1 MNITQIEE
9 KLTDIVNNYTEDNFI
24 YELLE
29 TYDIPKATLTRLKK
43 GDLNLSKNPDEIRLK
58 RKLFYKSVLNEDL
71 HDVIDSIMNDKTIAR
86 DNPRFIIVT
95 DHESILASDTK
106 TKDTLDIAIK
116 DLPKHF
122 SFFLPW
128 AGIEKARYQDEN
140 PADVK
145 AAEKM
150 AVLFDQIKRDNEDR
164 KEHDLNVF
172 LARLL
177 FCYFAEDTRIFEDNQ
192 ITNAIASIT
201 NEDGSDLGIYFD
213 TLFYT
218 FSTPKD
224 ERYELSSNF
233 EDMYYIG
240 GTLFDEEIKI
250 LSFTKKSRK
259 KIIEGGKLDWSEI
272 NPDIFGSMIQSVVSA
287 ENRSSQGMHYT
298 SISNI
303 MKVIGP
309 LFLDEIHEKMDEAGG
324 NPKKLRLLLDRIQKI
339 KIFDPACGSGNF
351 LIITYKELRK
361 LEMGIIQRMGSIP
374 ETNIHL
380 SNFFGIEIDDF
391 ASQIAKISLWIA
403 EHQMNVLF
411 LSEFGFVEPAL
422 PLKESGNI
430 VCGNATRMDWE
441 DVSSSIESDEK
452 YVIGNPPYLGS
463 KYQSIR
469 QKDDMKLAFDGID
482 NYKSLD
488 YVTAWYIS
496 GARYIQGK
504 NIKLAFVA
512 TQSICQGLQIG
523 NFWPGIFNL
532 GLEINYAYQ
541 PFKWKNY
548 AKDNAG
554 VTCVI
559 ISLRNVSKETK
570 YIFNDDGKRTVNHI
584 NAYLTAGK
592 STSIKKTSSSIS
604 GLQPILY
611 GSKPADDGNLILT
624 TQEKNELTL
633 KYPKSKKLIK
643 RYFGSKNFIDGI
655 DRWCLW
661 IEDDDLPLVKGMPDI
676 VDRINAV
683 KSFRLNSKKIATQK
697 MAKYPH
703 RFVETRYRKKK
714 SLIIPVIS
722 SELRKY
728 IPVGFLDENSV
739 INANAFGIYDPEP
752 YLFTIISSLMHMTWV
767 RAVGGKME
775 TRISYICTIC
785 YNGFPFPKISKRK
798 KDLLTESAFRILEER
813 EQYSEKT
820 IAELYNPDK
829 MPSSLVDAHTLN
841 DIAVESCYGNKEFFN
856 DEERLECLFRLYEN
870 IISPNTQ
877 SSLFGT

>member
-145 AAEKM
+145 AAERM

-177 FCYFAEDTRIFEDNQ
+177 FCYFAEDTGIFKDNQ

-201 NEDGSDLGIYFD
+201 NQDGSDLGIYFD

-233 EDMYYIG
+233 EDMYYVG

-250 LSFTKKSRK
+250 LSFTKNSRK

-391 ASQIAKISLWIA
+391 ASQIAKLSLWLA
-403 EHQMNVLF
+403 EHQMNMLF
-411 LSEFGFVEPAL
+411 LSEFGVVDPTL
-422 PLKESGNI
+422 PLQEPGNI
-430 VCGNATRMDWE
+430 HCGNSTRLDWE
-441 DVSSSIESDEK
+441 LVCPKLKEDEI
-452 YVIGNPPYLGS
+452 YILGNPPYIGS
-463 KYQSIR
+463 SMQLKD
-469 QKDDMKLAFDGID
+469 QKEDLEKIFKKFD
-482 NYKSLD
+482 NYKNLD
-488 YVTAWYIS
+488 YIACWFKKATDYIS
-496 GARYIQGK
+496 K
-504 NIKLAFVA
+504 SHFKVAFVS
-512 TQSICQGLQIG
+512 TNSICQGEQVALL
-523 NFWPGIFNL
+523 WPYILRSGVEIFF
-532 GLEINYAYQ
+532 AHQ
-541 PFKWKNY
+541 SFKWINS

-554 VTCVI
+554 VMVVI
-559 ISLRNVSKETK
+559 IGLRKNNKSGKVIFSDNVKTYVKNISP
-570 YIFNDDGKRTVNHI
+570 
-584 NAYLTAGK
+584 YL
-592 STSIKKTSSSIS
+592 STSNSNFIFRRKTSIS
-604 GLQPILY
+604 QLPHMVWGN
-611 GSKPADDGNLILT
+611 KPTDGGFLILSRL
-624 TQEKNELTL
+624 EKDELL
-633 KYPKSKKLIK
+633 SKYPNA
-643 RYFGSKNFIDGI
+643 KNFIKKYIGAQEFINGGI
-655 DRWCLW
+655 RWCLW
-661 IEDDDLPLVKGMPDI
+661 ITDTDKRDAITIPDI
-676 VDRINAV
+676 NKRIENV
-683 KSFRLNSKKIATQK
+683 RLFRLKSRAKSTQIASKRS
-697 MAKYPH
+697 H
-703 RFVETRYRKKK
+703 RFIQIQNEPE
-714 SLIIPVIS
+714 SALIIPSHS
-722 SELRKY
+722 SELREY
-728 IPVGFLDENSV
+728 IPIGFVQNNTV
-739 INANAFGIYDPEP
+739 INNSCYVIYSPDP
-752 YLFTIISSLMHMTWV
+752 YIFSILTSKMHMLWTRTV
-767 RAVGGKME
+767 AGKLE
-775 TRISYICTIC
+775 TRIRYSSALC
-785 YNGFPFPKISKRK
+785 YNSFPFPNISKIK
-798 KDLLTESAFRILEER
+798 KNELKNITFAILEER
-813 EQYSEKT
+813 ERFSDKNLSQ
-820 IAELYNPDK
+820 LYNQENMPDRLK
-829 MPSSLVDAHTLN
+829 DLHRENDLV
-841 DIAVESCYGNKEFFN
+841 IESCYSNKLFDSNEK
-856 DEERLECLFRLYEN
+856 RLNHLFELYEK
-870 IISPNTQ
+870 ISAIESTQ
-877 SSLFGT
+877 SLFN